1 MTIELADAPDRERS
15 ARGIA
20 PWLILL
26 FLGSAA
32 YGAWFLLAPLLSHR
46 VPYYAVGYNRSSYE
60 YLRQLL
66 PVFIPYAMA
75 LWAWHRGSRV
85 PLWVLLGGA
94 VILHL
99 IVLFAPLPQSQDL
112 YQYLFYGRMQAAHGA
127 NPYLIAP
134 ATFWADPWFPW
145 IRWSYQTSVYG
156 PAWMLL
162 NWGVAKAAG
171 VSLLRA
177 FVSLKL
183 VILVIDLAV
192 MAMLIRASRD
202 RPDPEQAAGWSILAY
217 AWNPL
222 ILITVPLGG
231 AADVA
236 LAAAVLGAIL
246 ARRRGRTGLATVLL
260 AVGALV
266 KVYGIVALVLHLV
279 LVARERGARAT
290 ARNAAGAGL
299 VMAGAFAPY
308 WSGMRTFGGLFK
320 AAGLTNQSLTGL
332 AQRFVQIV
340 LQHVLH
346 DPTPHHGAEII
357 VRIASGALLV
367 FVVGRAIVKVRSE
380 HQLWYLT
387 LVVLAAYLYLT
398 PWYFYWYAITP
409 LVLIAVL
416 PTNPLTA
423 PLLTFSGSSLVSI
436 PMGRQLALLITQG
449 VLRYA
454 PPVGVFFRWR
464 KRAPAVHERP
474 ESPRAREPSASAGVG
489 GRAAALQ

>member
-1 MTIELADAPDRERS
+1 MTIELADAGERQRS
-15 ARGIA
+15 ARRLA

-32 YGAWFLLAPLLSHR
+32 FGAWFLLEPLLTHR
-46 VPYYAVGYNRSSYE
+46 VPYYGVGYNRTTYE
-60 YLRQLL
+60 YLRPLL
-66 PVFIPYAMA
+66 AIFVPYGMA

-85 PLWVLLGGA
+85 PLWVLIAGA
-94 VILHL
+94 VVLHL
-99 IVLFAPLPQSQDL
+99 IVLLAPLPQSQDF

-127 NPYLIAP
+127 NPYVISP

-162 NWGVAKAAG
+162 NWGVAKTAG
-171 VSLLRA
+171 ASLLRA

-183 VILVIDLAV
+183 VILAIDLAV
-192 MAMLIRASRD
+192 MAMLVRASRD
-202 RPDPEQAAGWSILAY
+202 RPDPEHAAGWAILAY

-231 AADVA
+231 SADIA

-246 ARRRGRTGLATVLL
+246 ARRRGRTGVATVLL
-260 AVGALV
+260 TVGALV

-290 ARNAAGAGL
+290 AKNAAGAGL
-299 VMAGAFAPY
+299 LIAGVFAPY
-308 WSGMRTFGGLFK
+308 WAGLRTFSGLFK
-320 AAGLTNQSLTGL
+320 AAGLTNASITGIV
-332 AQRFVQIV
+332 QRMIQIV

-346 DPTPHHGAEII
+346 DPTPHHGAQII
-357 VRIASGALLV
+357 VRILSGALLL
-367 FVVGRAIVKVRSE
+367 FVVGRAIVKVRSDQ
-380 HQLWYLT
+380 QLWYLT

-398 PWYFYWYAITP
+398 PWYLYWYAITP
-409 LVLIAVL
+409 LVLVAVL
-416 PTNPLTA
+416 PTNRLTA
-423 PLLTFSGSSLVSI
+423 PVLTLTGSSLVSI
-436 PMGRQLALLITQG
+436 PRADRLVLWFLQT

-454 PPVGVFFRWR
+454 PPIAVFARWR
-464 KRAPAVHERP
+464 
-474 ESPRAREPSASAGVG
+474 ESAHAEHTRRVPPRARERSTSTGVG
-489 GRAAALQ
+489 GRAAALH